1 MRQVALIPVF
11 CALLV
16 STMGFL
22 PGIERDDGISMRAT
36 PSRKAI
42 PVRPPS
48 LPEALGHGR
57 SGILSLLLQAG
68 VDSDAGEKGGPG
80 SLMLSLH
87 GGSLHLPAREKREES
102 AVHVAVLEG
111 RVDVLSHLLA
121 AGGSPA
127 DRLISRWAMAK
138 RVMESIRHRTSF
150 FWSRKYS
157 ATVSALSATRCL
169 APGGSVI

>member
-22 PGIERDDGISMRAT
+22 PGIERDDGTSMRAT

-87 GGSLHLPAREKREES
+87 GGSLHLPAREKREEA
-102 AVHVAVLEG
+102 AVHAELEMV
-111 RVDVLSHLLA
+111 RRAL
-121 AGGSPA
+121 
-127 DRLISRWAMAK
+127 
-138 RVMESIRHRTSF
+138 ESEEQE
-150 FWSRKYS
+150 
-157 ATVSALSATRCL
+157 ALSLLDQIKRLEERHEEQENEYRTEKCIT
-169 APGGSVI
+169 GGAFGRTVY